1 MDDFKIVFV
10 GLKDGDHQYSFQ
22 IDSKFLDS
30 YENSL
35 IETCALDA
43 NLVIKK
49 KPGMMECTFV
59 HQGTIKSTCDRCGQP
74 LDFIIEGK
82 NEVIFKFS
90 DEVGVS
96 NDEIVYLVQTDF
108 ELDSAPYFY
117 DFISLSLPSRKV
129 HEEGKCDK
137 KILDLLDDLNT
148 KESLEYD
155 PRWDALKQLKKEDK

>member
-1 MDDFKIVFV
+1 MDDFKIAFV
-10 GLKDGDHQYSFQ
+10 GLKDGDHQFLFQ
-22 IDSKFLDS
+22 IDGEFFDS

-35 IETCALDA
+35 IDTCAISA

-49 KPGMMECTFV
+49 KPGMMECTFI
-59 HQGTIKSTCDRCGQP
+59 HKGIINSTCDTCGQP
-74 LDFIIEGK
+74 LDFSINGK

-90 DEVGVS
+90 DEVHNS
-96 NDEIVYLVQTDF
+96 NDEIVYLTQTEF

-137 KILDLLDDLNT
+137 KILELLDELNT
-148 KESLEYD
+148 KESYEND
-155 PRWDALKQLKKEDK
+155 PRWDALKKLKKEDK